1 MYKHELC
8 ENIEQV
14 ISFLNENKIPRP
26 NVISIMP
33 FQTNFSDGA
42 SQLRR
47 EYEIIYY
54 DSGNSTKL

>member
-8 ENIEQV
+8 ESIEHV

-33 FQTNFSDGA
+33 FQTHLSDGA

-54 DSGNSTKL
+54 E